1 LEKPGGS
8 AAQALKAQLSAKVDL
23 ILQHQSEL
31 ENMKLKN
38 EAPSVQ
44 HLKDALNKTAGSLV
58 ETQEI
63 LRGIAAMG

>member
-1 LEKPGGS
+1 MEKPSGS
-8 AAQALKAQLSAKVDL
+8 AAQSLKAQLSAKVDM
-23 ILQHQSEL
+23 ILQFQIEL

-44 HLKDALNKTAGSLV
+44 HLKDALNKTATGLV
-58 ETQEI
+58 ETQQI

>member
-1 LEKPGGS
+1 M
-8 AAQALKAQLSAKVDL
+8 AQRLKALKAQLSAKVDQ
-23 ILQHQSEL
+23 ILQHQIEL
-31 ENMKLKN
+31 DGVKLKN

-44 HLKDALNKTAGSLV
+44 HLKDALTRTASSLV